1 MPLPSFP
8 KFEQPYKLTCLYISL
23 STCFPFPGFPFCGR
37 QSICRRAYASD
48 RSGEIHP
55 YHLAKIYGREGHC
68 HIIAFI
74 GVGKHHYVSLTN
86 FIFLPQP
93 LHISFPLHA
102 DTPGKA
108 FKAMIHGQSTS
119 RPNLP
124 SGFRQFF
131 RILLSVVH
139 IPLFYSPFP
148 LKHPQKNS
156 APPEKAMPVSRPSSK
171 GRAVSLPLYTADQ
184 LQNHAVLQIQPPVCQ
199 NDPALLP
206 REQAA

>member
-23 STCFPFPGFPFCGR
+23 SACFPFPGFPFRGR

-131 RILLSVVH
+131 RILLSIVY

-156 APPEKAMPVSRPSSK
+156 APRESNAGFPTLLKRARCFFAIIYCRPAPKPRRPANPSPGLSK
-171 GRAVSLPLYTADQ
+171 RSGPL
-184 LQNHAVLQIQPPVCQ
+184 
-199 NDPALLP
+199 
-206 REQAA
+206 AA